1 MKNMKKLIE
10 HFRKVQKENWD
21 KLNESFNTLLVQGIN
36 DFLTK
41 MGFDLKFKSS
51 ELYLDY
57 NNVLSFD
64 LVDEN
69 RENAISIKNDLIKEF
84 EASIAMGNSR
94 LIEVLCAMF
103 NRNLLDV
110 IGDFDKEKSL
120 FNEIMLEAN
129 PLIPLS

>member
-94 LIEVLCAMF
+94 LLEVLCDMF

-110 IGDFDKEKSL
+110 IGDFDKEKAL
-120 FNEIMLEAN
+120 FNEIMLE
-129 PLIPLS
+129 PSPSIPFP

>member
-1 MKNMKKLIE
+1 MKKIIE

-21 KLNESFNTLLVQGIN
+21 KLNESFNTLLVQGLN

-41 MGFDLKFKSS
+41 MGYDFKFKTS

-64 LVDEN
+64 LVDEH
-69 RENAISIKNDLIKEF
+69 RENAITIKSDLIKDL
-84 EASIAMGNSR
+84 EACVSMGNSR
-94 LIEVLCAMF
+94 LLEVLCDMF

-110 IGDFDKEKSL
+110 IGDFDKEKVL
-120 FNEIMLEAN
+120 FNEIMLEPN
-129 PLIPLS
+129 PLSPFL